1 MILPGY
7 FIVKNFR
14 EKVYTALKW
23 NVPFS
28 GISEESHVPHF
39 FEYIPYPN
47 ISQKGYPPFFFSIS
61 DIPNF
66 QEKVSSFIW
75 VLIFFLRCNVV
86 QFCNVSIPKSNF
98 IINWS
103 EGHFLFCFSK
113 NRYFNNF
120 SYVRAFGIQTRSLNE
135 KVVNFIVLKHQNSN
149 YTVDLKMMISP
160 TSGII

>member
-23 NVPFS
+23 DVPFS

-39 FEYIPYPN
+39 FEYIQYPN
-47 ISQKGYPPFFFSIS
+47 ISQKGYLPFFF
-61 DIPNF
+61 DIRYPEF
-66 QEKVSSFIW
+66 SGKGITFYMGSY
-75 VLIFFLRCNVV
+75 FFLRCNVV
-86 QFCNVSIPKSNF
+86 QFCNVSIRKPNL

-120 SYVRAFGIQTRSLNE
+120 SYVRAFGIQTRNLNE
-135 KVVNFIVLKHQNSN
+135 KVVIFIVLKHQNSN
-149 YTVDLKMMISP
+149 
-160 TSGII
+160 